1 MAKTLED
8 VIYDRLI
15 DIIQN
20 GAKDN
25 DLRDAYDEF
34 MSDRNYN
41 NNDMKALFDHTLKM
55 VELDW
60 ENCRNDREE
69 DKLIEASC
77 DDAVAQGIAVWV
89 IGDKKLANAI
99 DDDRVW
105 RDLQT
110 SARDW
115 DKVEDDYDR
124 ATRGARSNSRGGGR
138 TDDRRDRGGRD
149 NDRNSRNTG
158 IGYTQSRPPASR
170 SGRDDSR
177 GGRTSSR
184 GGRDDARM
192 TGGFGGGRD
201 KPRESARNAD
211 DSPSRDSRNSSP
223 LARGSRTQEP
233 REVEQESRLHRHS
246 EPVDDVIENNAG
258 PDFTKARPF
267 DSFWDN
273 GENWQLAH
281 VSDLEWTWT
290 PKQMFCRSYDPD
302 QEVRFLVKGQD
313 GKVREEFLPMTDDLS
328 SAAHEIKALV
338 RPNDERRTRNAA
350 GGAIG
355 AEISLPGNDL
365 DTVDLDKL
373 TGQVDQARLTLITEM
388 DLTSVE
394 VDQGQVV
401 ASTLRDG
408 LIKATSLRL
417 QTGKNIAA
425 AQNMIVEI
433 LPSSGK
439 GTAELESLSNL
450 IGSDGGLDILQKRL
464 QGLRGKVD
472 ESVLDHIDKHYTE
485 EVNHSLRYAFGF
497 GGKLEV
503 GSFIDDFADL
513 LEIMTKARNA
523 GFTAQYLARTRNLVP
538 TLVVLK
544 EADGRKDVIASQ
556 DLLPEAEEDSPA
568 YIAYRENVVVILKPS
583 ASLSVNIDLEAF
595 GMVDVE
601 PRVAQGSGAGAD
613 PELRDALNGLY
624 LIARKSSAPG
634 RVHVV
639 TADNIVLELVGMAG
653 ARDVV
658 GVRRA

>member
-15 DIIQN
+15 DLIQN

-69 DKLIEASC
+69 DKLIESCC
-77 DDAVAQGIAVWV
+77 DDGVAQGIAVWV

-124 ATRGARSNSRGGGR
+124 ATRNTRGGGR
-138 TDDRRDRGGRD
+138 DRGGRDDRRDRGGRD

-158 IGYTQSRPPASR
+158 IGYTQSRPPTGRSDREDRGSR
-170 SGRDDSR
+170 RGGGRDDS
-177 GGRTSSR
+177 
-184 GGRDDARM
+184 RM

-201 KPRESARNAD
+201 KPRESARNAEE
-211 DSPSRDSRNSSP
+211 PRDTRTSRNSSP
-223 LARGSRTQEP
+223 LARGARTQET
-233 REVEQESRLHRHS
+233 REVEHEPRLHRHS
-246 EPVDDVIENNAG
+246 EPAADVIEDNAG
-258 PDFTKARPF
+258 PDFSKERPF

-302 QEVRFLVKGQD
+302 QEVRFLVKGKD
-313 GKVREEFLPMTDDLS
+313 GKVREEFLPVSDDLS
-328 SAAHEIKALV
+328 SAAHEIKALK
-338 RPNDERRTRNAA
+338 RPNDERRTRDSG

-355 AEISLPGNDL
+355 AEISLPGSDL

-388 DLTSVE
+388 DLNSVE

-401 ASTLRDG
+401 ASTVRDG

-417 QTGKNIAA
+417 QTGKSIAA

-433 LPSSGK
+433 LPSTGK

-464 QGLRGKVD
+464 AGLRGKVD
-472 ESVLDHIDKHYTE
+472 ESVLDHIDRHYTE
-485 EVNHSLRYAFGF
+485 EVNHSLKYAFGF
-497 GGKLEV
+497 AGKLEV
-503 GSFIDDFADL
+503 GSFIDDFADM
-513 LEIMTKARNA
+513 LEVMTAHRNA

-556 DLLPEAEEDSPA
+556 DLLPEAEEDSAA

-583 ASLSVNIDLEAF
+583 ASLSVNVDLEAF
-595 GMVDVE
+595 GMVDTD